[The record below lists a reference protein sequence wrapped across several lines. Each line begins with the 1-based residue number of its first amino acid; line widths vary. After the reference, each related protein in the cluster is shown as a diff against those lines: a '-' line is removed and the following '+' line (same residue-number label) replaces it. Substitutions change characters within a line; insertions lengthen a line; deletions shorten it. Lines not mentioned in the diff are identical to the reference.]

1 MTPKQA
7 TEIRE
12 HLINELNVNGFN
24 QIVTEINTR
33 LEENYDEKDFE
44 KTPNYLLF
52 FFLTES
58 IEILDSLS
66 NKNFNEILETFNKYN
81 RGENSLESIAVELLN
96 QGESIKFDLKDLP
109 DYSQITETFRNILDE
124 IRNEN

>member
-44 KTPNYLLF
+44 KNPNYLCF
-52 FFLTES
+52 FSLQKVLRFL
-58 IEILDSLS
+58 IHYPIKIL
-66 NKNFNEILETFNKYN
+66 TKY
-81 RGENSLESIAVELLN
+81 
-96 QGESIKFDLKDLP
+96 
-109 DYSQITETFRNILDE
+109 
-124 IRNEN
+124 